1 MRETTMNGKIYL
13 IDENEQI
20 HGTMS
25 EIPYKDEL
33 QLQRAL
39 ELQPELIPG
48 DQIDPENPRRW
59 ILIDKEA
66 GIPDLAGSGDRWF
79 LDHLLVDQDAIPT
92 LVECKNSG
100 NSELR
105 RKVVA
110 QMLDYAANI
119 RAHWPHGRA
128 RELAEKSLL
137 NKDLDISSATFSLTG
152 ETDLDRVDSF
162 WERVDENLDEGR
174 IRLVFAAPKIPRE
187 LQTIVD
193 FLNGQMTTT
202 DVVAV
207 EIKLF
212 QSESGLR
219 AFVPRVTG
227 RSAYGRAARSSQ
239 PRSSVPIETLL
250 TSIESESFRNNIESV
265 TLAVENIGALPKPG
279 SVGASWRVQLSQ
291 LMTLC
296 WLFPSGRGWMGMR
309 DFTIGVV
316 KDRFSELE
324 DRERESLENFGLA
337 LSELSGKGFEKD
349 WFIGNQFDQES
360 LEENLENIKSI
371 VGALGDDLN
380 K

>member
-1 MRETTMNGKIYL
+1 MNGKIYL

-20 HGTMS
+20 QGTMS
-25 EIPYKDEL
+25 EIPFKDEL
-33 QLQRAL
+33 QLQRAI
-39 ELQPELIPG
+39 ELQPDLIPG

-66 GIPDLAGSGDRWF
+66 GIPDVAGSGDRWF

-119 RAHWPHGRA
+119 RVHWPHGRA
-128 RELAEKSLL
+128 RELAEKSLIK
-137 NKDLDISSATFSLTG
+137 NDLDISSATFSLTG
-152 ETDLDRVDSF
+152 DSDLDKVDQF

-174 IRLVFAAPKIPRE
+174 IRLVFAAPRIPRE

-212 QSESGLR
+212 KGESGLS

-227 RSAYGRAARSSQ
+227 RSAYGRVARSNQ
-239 PRSSVPIETLL
+239 PRSTLPVETLL
-250 TSIESESFRNNIESV
+250 TSIESESFRNNIESI
-265 TLAVENIGALPKPG
+265 TLAVEQIGALPKPG
-279 SVGASWRVQLSQ
+279 SVGASWRIQLSQ

-309 DFTIGVV
+309 DFTIGIV
-316 KDRFSELE
+316 KDRLSELE
-324 DRERESLENFGLA
+324 ENERTSLENFGTSISHLA
-337 LSELSGKGFEKD
+337 GEGFDKD
-349 WFIGNQFDQES
+349 WFIGNQFSEAT
-360 LEENLENIKSI
+360 LAENLEEIKKLI
-371 VGALGDDLN
+371 VDLGDELRR
-380 K
+380 